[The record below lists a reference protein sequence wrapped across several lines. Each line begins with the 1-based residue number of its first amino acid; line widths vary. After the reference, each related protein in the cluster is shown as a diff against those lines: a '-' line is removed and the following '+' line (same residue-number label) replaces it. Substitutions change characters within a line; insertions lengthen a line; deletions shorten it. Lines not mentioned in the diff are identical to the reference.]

1 MTPHQNLLKN
11 YQNFPKPRTIRG
23 ADKGTFNALGIGN
36 LKLMTRVEGKTI
48 DIHLKDTLYAPKIA
62 FTLISIGR
70 CDDAGYHTEFAHQ
83 KCVIKSATGKVLLQ
97 APKLYGLYRMDN
109 KMSKHQSY
117 QSFSAIEIHKKL
129 RHISQKTL
137 SHLLKHGM
145 ILGIGLDSVD
155 QKITCDACIKFK
167 ITRKS
172 LPKISGE

>member
-1 MTPHQNLLKN
+1 M
-11 YQNFPKPRTIRG
+11 I
-23 ADKGTFNALGIGN
+23 
-36 LKLMTRVEGKTI
+36 
-48 DIHLKDTLYAPKIA
+48 YASKIA
-62 FTLISIGR
+62 FKLISISQ

-97 APKLYGLYRMDN
+97 APKLSGLYRMDN
-109 KMSKHQSY
+109 EISKDQSY

-155 QKITCDACIKFK
+155 QKITCDACIKSK
-167 ITRKS
+167 ITCKS
-172 LPKISGE
+172 LPKTSGE